1 MSLVSIVRCES
12 YDLAVVRE
20 AVRACLRAL
29 PEVKALLR
37 TGRRVLL
44 KPNLLSASAV
54 VERAVNTH
62 PAVIRAAAEV
72 CRRDYGCDVAI
83 GDSCGSLAPGSTQ
96 RALESTGVP
105 EICNALGA
113 TPLDFDR
120 CASTTLD
127 VRQGQVLKRLTV
139 ARPALEADVLFS
151 LPKFK
156 THNLTLLTG
165 GVKNMMGAV
174 PGKGKKDMHVIA
186 PKPALFARALVD
198 LYGVAR
204 PHLSLMDAVVG
215 MEGNGPNA
223 GTPRRVGLLMA
234 ATDAV
239 ALDAV
244 AAAIMGC
251 GQGEVL
257 TTRIA
262 AERGLGTGDLSD
274 IEIEGEPVSAVRQ
287 SGFKTPASHVRSI
300 MWALTP
306 TALAG
311 WAFNYFGSATGSVRA
326 DRCVLCG
333 ECVRNC
339 PTGALRIGNGR
350 VVCDEAR
357 CIGCYCCDETCKH
370 DAIVMKRPRAVGLA
384 HRAVALMR
392 KRG

>member
-105 EICNALGA
+105 EICDALGA

-198 LYGVAR
+198 LYGVVR

-257 TTRIA
+257 AGQPCAQHHVGPDADRA
-262 AERGLGTGDLSD
+262 RRLGFQLLRQRHRVRAGRPLRPMRRVRAQLSHW
-274 IEIEGEPVSAVRQ
+274 R
-287 SGFKTPASHVRSI
+287 ASHRERPRS
-300 MWALTP
+300 
-306 TALAG
+306 
-311 WAFNYFGSATGSVRA
+311 
-326 DRCVLCG
+326 
-333 ECVRNC
+333 
-339 PTGALRIGNGR
+339 LRRGPMHR
-350 VVCDEAR
+350 LLLLRRDVQAR
-357 CIGCYCCDETCKH
+357 CDRHEAAAGRQ
-370 DAIVMKRPRAVGLA
+370 ARAPSRCPYAQNVIEL
-384 HRAVALMR
+384 RS
-392 KRG
+392 K